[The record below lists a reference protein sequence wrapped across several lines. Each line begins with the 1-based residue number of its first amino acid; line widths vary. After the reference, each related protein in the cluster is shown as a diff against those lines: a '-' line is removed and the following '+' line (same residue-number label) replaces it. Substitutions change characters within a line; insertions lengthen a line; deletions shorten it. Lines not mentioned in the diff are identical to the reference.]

1 MSLARRL
8 CSFVALWTVG
18 QARRPF
24 VAGGGRWWVSWVLV
38 LVRGLLLSLL
48 GGRNHFVGGCRRS
61 WAAGIVCGGG
71 TCVTFHGGDVV
82 AGRMWVGF
90 GQCVEVVVGA
100 WWLLVEEAM
109 SQVCDFG
116 IINVQLAHEIN
127 NKL

>member
-1 MSLARRL
+1 M
-8 CSFVALWTVG
+8 
-18 QARRPF
+18 
-24 VAGGGRWWVSWVLV
+24 LV
-38 LVRGLLLSLL
+38 LVGGLLLSLL

-71 TCVTFHGGDVV
+71 TSVTFHGGDVV

-116 IINVQLAHEIN
+116 IINVQLAREIN